1 MVNSP
6 YTIRTGETPA
16 LWLSIAAYA
25 ASFAAWTLFSIIGV
39 QIERELR
46 LTDTEFG
53 LLVATP
59 LLAGSIARVL
69 LGLWVDRCGTRRA
82 FVSVMIVGAAAT
94 FLLSLARTY
103 QQILVCGLAIGI
115 VGASFVAAVAH
126 VSQWYPT
133 ERQTRAFDVLGIGIA
148 GAAIT
153 HVLAPTLLVAH
164 GWRAVAQIW
173 AAGLWPWLP
182 ASGLRC
188 ARIRPASHAGRA
200 LTASRP
206 RSPGLHR

>member
-39 QIERELR
+39 QIERELG

-59 LLAGSIARVL
+59 ILAGSIARGL

-82 FVSVMIVGAAAT
+82 FVSVMIAGAAAT

-148 GAAIT
+148 GAAK
-153 HVLAPTLLVAH
+153 PTCSPRPSLSPTA
-164 GWRAVAQIW
+164 GAQSRRS
-173 AAGLWPWLP
+173 GPPVSWPWLP

-188 ARIRPASHAGRA
+188 ASIQPA
-200 LTASRP
+200 
-206 RSPGLHR
+206 